1 MKKLLYLA
9 VSVSVALAS
18 NTKSADELAPENST
32 GLTKQSLVKAHK
44 FMIATANPHASQ
56 AGYEVLK
63 MGGNAIEAMIAA
75 QATLGLTEPQSSGLG
90 GGAYVLYYDAKSKKL
105 TSFDA
110 REIAPASATP
120 ERFLDKN
127 GKPMEF
133 IDAVVGGISVGVP
146 GVPKLI
152 EYLHKK
158 YAKIPLQTLL
168 QYPINLAQDGF
179 IVSNRLAKSIAQNAE
194 NIAKSKSAAQ
204 YFMPNGKPLKQ
215 GDILKNQ
222 AYANSLKM
230 LAKYGS
236 APFYTGELAQNII
249 KSVENASKN
258 KATISQSDFASYK
271 IIEKEPVCTTYRGYE
286 VCGMGGSSS
295 GGVAVG
301 QILGIM
307 DRFKPSK
314 PGDIRGLKILG
325 DASRLAFADR
335 DKFMGDPDF
344 INVPYKTLLSKDYLK
359 ERSELVKTELAL
371 KEAPAGEIASLALK
385 PSKAIELPSTSH
397 ISIVDSYGNV
407 LSMTT
412 SIENAFGS
420 TLMANGY
427 LLNNE
432 LTDFSFVPR
441 KESGLVANSIAPH
454 KRPRSS
460 MSPTIIMRNG
470 SAYMSVG
477 SPGGS
482 RIIGYVAKT
491 IIAHIDW
498 GLNIQDAISYPNM
511 LNRFG
516 TYELEE
522 GTSASDYENGLL
534 NLGFKTQIRDLNSGV
549 QAILIKDGILEGGAD
564 PRREGKVMGD

>member
-230 LAKYGS
+230 LAKHGS